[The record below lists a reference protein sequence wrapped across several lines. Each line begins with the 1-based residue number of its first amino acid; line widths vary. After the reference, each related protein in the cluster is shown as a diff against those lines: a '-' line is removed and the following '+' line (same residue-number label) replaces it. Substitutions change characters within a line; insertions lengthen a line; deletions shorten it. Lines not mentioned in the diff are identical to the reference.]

1 MKNLSLLLETIEDLQ
16 HIIKWQMEFMRQQ
29 RYIVYLTRSTLQ
41 LPTTITSIVYRYSVK
56 VKVASSQGASL
67 DLQIRF
73 VEIRFSRNAILD
85 TSFIQLYICIRSK
98 ISVLQFL
105 VTHIEYGDT
114 NGTS

>member
-1 MKNLSLLLETIEDLQ
+1 MANGIYETATVYCLPYKV
-16 HIIKWQMEFMRQQ
+16 HITAAYYNHVHRV
-29 RYIVYLTRSTLQ
+29 YI
-41 LPTTITSIVYRYSVK
+41 YSVK